1 MDKYFICL
9 ANSYK
14 HGGRCVAGIEITF
27 DANGKPFIAYHPD
40 ERPVWIR
47 PVSDTP
53 DEAIP
58 TEIAQNIKLFSV
70 VKLTEVVPC
79 PHKAH
84 VEDVRYAQ
92 MECRHGSFNPNDQ
105 LMHLCLDKK
114 HQNIF
119 YFQGKAVPSEM
130 VDRLDYSLML
140 IKPDDAEA
148 YIDEDREKSKYRM
161 KFSYYGMHYDFSIT
175 DPVFLEAFKENPELG
190 TDLKD
195 AYLALS
201 LGTEFEGFH
210 FKLVA
215 AVIQIKGAT
224 TVPEKVVSNDW
235 FEEYETEMVRLI
247 NQKQAIEEQI
257 AALRTKLI
265 EQMELHHSEK
275 VASKQLTVVYT
286 PPRTVM
292 QFDSKAFR
300 TENETLY
307 AQYCKPREKEASI
320 VVRRNVQ
327 RASELRQVTIQ
338 DSERN

>member
-27 DANGKPFIAYHPD
+27 DANGKPFIAHHPD
-40 ERPVWIR
+40 GRPVWIR

-53 DEAIP
+53 EGAIP
-58 TEIAQNIKLFSV
+58 TETAQNIRLFSV
-70 VKLTEVVPC
+70 IKLTEVVPC

-84 VEDVRYAQ
+84 VEDVRYAK
-92 MECRHGSFNPNDQ
+92 MDCRHGSFKPNDQ
-105 LMHLCLDKK
+105 LMQLCLDKK

-148 YIDEDREKSKYRM
+148 YIDENREKSKYRM
-161 KFSYYGMHYDFSIT
+161 KFSYYGFHYDFSIT
-175 DPVFLEAFKENPELG
+175 DPLFLEAFKANPEIG

-195 AYLALS
+195 VYLALS
-201 LGTEFEGFH
+201 LGMEFEGFH

-215 AVIQIKGAT
+215 AVIQIKDGMIT
-224 TVPEKVVSNDW
+224 SEQVVSNDW
-235 FEEYETEMVRLI
+235 FEDYETEMVRLI

-257 AALRTKLI
+257 AALRAKVVQ
-265 EQMELHHSEK
+265 QMEMHHSEK
-275 VASKQLTVVYT
+275 VVSKQLTVVYN
-286 PPRTVM
+286 PARTVM

-300 TENETLY
+300 AENEALY
-307 AQYCKPREKEASI
+307 AQYCKPHEKEASI
-320 VVRRNVQ
+320 VVRRIKPET
-327 RASELRQVTIQ
+327 SHITK
-338 DSERN
+338 S